1 MIAKARCNLEFGEAV
16 RLCSNGDVD
25 SMTRDK
31 EREIWSEMS
40 KNAVKSR
47 VSNENWHKSQ
57 LFQGRG
63 AR

>member
-40 KNAVKSR
+40 KNAVKNFDEAMLKILLR
-47 VSNENWHKSQ
+47 EPNGEHEI
-57 LFQGRG
+57 
-63 AR
+63 